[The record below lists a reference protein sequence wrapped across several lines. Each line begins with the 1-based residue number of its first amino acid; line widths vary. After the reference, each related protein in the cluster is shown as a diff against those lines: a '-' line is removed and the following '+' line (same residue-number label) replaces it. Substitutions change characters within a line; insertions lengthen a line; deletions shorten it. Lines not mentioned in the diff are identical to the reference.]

1 MLLNVLLK
9 VIFLN
14 AYWSKPEAQKTANVI
29 SNKNNSKNNYFINME
44 RSVNF
49 MEPVC
54 LQVQSS
60 YVNVMDFYDQ
70 RQGVLFLQWGL
81 HGERQ
86 VQLL

>member
-1 MLLNVLLK
+1 
-9 VIFLN
+9 
-14 AYWSKPEAQKTANVI
+14 
-29 SNKNNSKNNYFINME
+29 ME

-54 LQVQSS
+54 LQVQSRCS
-60 YVNVMDFYDQ
+60 YINVMDLYDQ
-70 RQGVLFLQWGL
+70 RQGILFLQWGL